1 MKQFFLFIII
11 LNMECT
17 LSVYG
22 QGTMPAWI
30 QKPPAKT
37 ATYYYRVSQ
46 ATGLTEEAATKKAF
60 AMAILE
66 SAFAIGIPVDL
77 QKMEKLESNE
87 LLIEANRYVKIP
99 INKVCQHVMELT
111 TKRGYRV
118 YILCQVANNVH
129 EIPAFKTF
137 NCTLNKEEE

>member
-1 MKQFFLFIII
+1 MKPFFLFIIS
-11 LNMECT
+11 LMCT
-17 LSVYG
+17 LAVYG
-22 QGTMPAWI
+22 QGAIPAWI
-30 QKPPAKT
+30 QQPPAKT

-66 SAFAIGIPVDL
+66 SAFAIGIPVNL
-77 QKMEKLESNE
+77 QKMEQLESDK
-87 LLIEANRYVKIP
+87 LLVEANRYVKIP

-111 TKRGYRV
+111 TRRGYRV
-118 YILCQVANNVH
+118 FILCQVANNVH
-129 EIPAFKTF
+129 EKPIFKTF

>member
-1 MKQFFLFIII
+1 MKPFFLFIIS
-11 LNMECT
+11 LMCT
-17 LSVYG
+17 LAAYG
-22 QGTMPAWI
+22 QGAMPAWI

-66 SAFAIGIPVDL
+66 SAFAIGIPVNL
-77 QKMEKLESNE
+77 QKMEQLESDK
-87 LLIEANRYVKIP
+87 LLVEANRYVKIP

-111 TKRGYRV
+111 TRRGYRV
-118 YILCQVANNVH
+118 FILCQVANNVH
-129 EIPAFKTF
+129 EKPIFKTF